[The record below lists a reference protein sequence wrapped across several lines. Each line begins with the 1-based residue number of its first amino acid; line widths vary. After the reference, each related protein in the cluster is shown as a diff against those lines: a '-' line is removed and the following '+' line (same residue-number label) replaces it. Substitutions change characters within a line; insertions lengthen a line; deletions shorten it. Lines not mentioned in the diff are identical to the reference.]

1 LERPDAL
8 RRAGE
13 RSRGLVSLARKLNF
27 PVSRIAQLYV
37 CGIRNAIRRGNLLWP
52 RRAHDTFSEGSHQ
65 KLRSAKMRGDEFA
78 AQ

>member
-13 RSRGLVSLARKLNF
+13 RSRGLVSLAPKLNF
-27 PVSRIAQLYV
+27 SVPRIAQLYV
-37 CGIRNAIRRGNLLWP
+37 CGIRNAIRRGNLLCHVARMTP
-52 RRAHDTFSEGSHQ
+52 SPKARTRNCSI
-65 KLRSAKMRGDEFA
+65 GDEFA